1 MWVRLKALPMRVAG
15 RRAFGTHSLKLQ
27 VTVLLPIKLK
37 SGRENLVHRLAHFWA
52 AGKILDGKNGD
63 VASDQYHKYVG
74 DIDLMSQLHV
84 DAYRFSIAWP
94 RIMKLGHALHLVELI
109 FQLFSWFRRIDVWG
123 FSCRWGGSCGE
134 PRRCGILQ

>member
-1 MWVRLKALPMRVAG
+1 VQQIELALAEELWS
-15 RRAFGTHSLKLQ
+15 FTDWLILWQ
-27 VTVLLPIKLK
+27 FLT
-37 SGRENLVHRLAHFWA
+37 

-109 FQLFSWFRRIDVWG
+109 FSTFFLVP
-123 FSCRWGGSCGE
+123 E
-134 PRRCGILQ
+134 N